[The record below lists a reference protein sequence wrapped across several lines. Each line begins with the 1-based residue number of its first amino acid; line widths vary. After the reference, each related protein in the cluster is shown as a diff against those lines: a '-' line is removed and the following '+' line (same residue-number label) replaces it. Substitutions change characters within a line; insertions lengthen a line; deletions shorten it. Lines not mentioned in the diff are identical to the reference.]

1 MSQQSSKELLSEA
14 IARNCG
20 LVLSLP
26 SAGMLRHHKSRFI
39 ADDENGFWVESVKT
53 EGPLIA
59 ELIRTRQ
66 PTGVSFRSGQH
77 KIVFASPLVRVDP
90 DRRLSDGISVAA
102 LLLAA
107 PAEIKAIQRRT
118 NYRVGV
124 HEGSE
129 LTVRVWRIAERI
141 YLGDRPM
148 ASQELATD
156 LRDISTGGLGVI
168 FKQKNGEKPKVM
180 PQDRLRIELKQ
191 GETIILIEGN
201 SRPGIEA
208 GDGLRTGIS
217 FKSLDKDLEGRQKL
231 AQLTRIV
238 GELQRDEVRRIRRGM
253 CNVPA
258 PAPEVSS
265 LDASPPVSP

>member
-1 MSQQSSKELLSEA
+1 MSQSSKELLSEA
-14 IARNCG
+14 IARNSG

-39 ADDENGFWVESVKT
+39 ADDENGFWVESVRT
-53 EGPLIA
+53 EGPLIS
-59 ELIRTRQ
+59 ELIRTGQRA
-66 PTGVSFRSGQH
+66 GVSFRSGQH
-77 KIVFASPLVRVDP
+77 KIVFASPLVRVQAEWQ
-90 DRRLSDGISVAA
+90 LSDGISVEG

-107 PAEIKAIQRRT
+107 PNEIKAIQRRT

-124 HEGSE
+124 QEGAE
-129 LTVRVWRIAERI
+129 LTVRVWRIAERV

-148 ASQELATD
+148 ASQELATE

-168 FKQKNGEKPKVM
+168 FKPKNGEKPKVM
-180 PQDRLRIELKQ
+180 PQDRLRIEIRQ
-191 GETIILIEGN
+191 GEVLILVEGN

-208 GDGLRTGIS
+208 GDGIRTGVA

-238 GELQRDEVRRIRRGM
+238 GELQRDEVRRVRRGM

-258 PAPEVSS
+258 PAPQV
-265 LDASPPVSP
+265 